1 MLSFDSSLSDSL
13 KLGITCAFWVL
24 KLYYE
29 DESATNFIGLSD
41 THRVDGSDIYYGI
54 VRSWG
59 SLNQSLDLFNFSVS
73 TASLTVSLINAE
85 NSIQG
90 QRFSDLFSSNNFAN
104 RKWELFLNT
113 NSAGTYDTSA
123 RMIGTGII
131 SGDIKYD
138 YKKVD
143 VVLID
148 KSDSIHNELPKNRVD
163 ASTYTNAPE
172 ENLNKPIPIW
182 YGDFRPLGVS
192 GDAGSTI
199 GNGSAGNIDHYF
211 TKGKAPSIVTDIWS
225 ASAGAIISKPDSV
238 VLNDLSNDNVYMYK
252 NGYYIVCNNGS
263 TSTSSHTAS
272 VSGSSWSVFLPFV
285 LDSNT
290 SSPMSDWAN
299 TVDGD
304 LETFGRLTHSGSG
317 GEVLG
322 KWRWARYSS
331 NDFGTVSTTKVIIF
345 YKNFNDNSNNDVT
358 TFAIRRAG
366 AATSNLKFH
375 FDQASGAN
383 EEYDSYAELVTL
395 ASVWGADGIQ
405 VELVLNADAA
415 KYVEIRTLG
424 TELTFEPN
432 QNTFTKEE
440 VDYHEVPVV
449 STRNPEFPHKFENM
463 GGGEGLN
470 LTRKVART
478 KSITTPDVGQYIYV
492 AGKGREYG
500 AWIDTINS
508 AVRTDSNGNEPD
520 PGFNSGDLIENPVYI
535 IEDIFRTELGLDSS
549 TTGADIDVESFDKA
563 GNHSS
568 GGSAALRGDISFA
581 LNDTVT
587 DIKYAFSQYKFINSR
602 DLIAKISKQCMS
614 FVWFSGSGKFK
625 IKSLILPDQTFVA
638 DSTIDFRDIIFKNIS
653 KTPLN
658 NVRNKIIVNYAYD
671 YARDKF
677 TKQTTH
683 TADSTSVGDGTSG
696 YRQTLKLEID
706 ADCIN
711 DKTTAENLRDAY
723 LNQFKDRKIVL
734 EFDLPTVR
742 HNDLEV
748 TDYIQ
753 FTNWDS
759 NLKLYGTAYNDDY
772 FIISSISKNVNGCS
786 IKAIKVDS

>member
-1 MLSFDSSLSDSL
+1 MLSFDSSLSDAL
-13 KLGITCAFWVL
+13 KLGNTSAFWVL

-272 VSGSSWSVFLPFV
+272 VSGSFWSVFLPFV

-375 FDQASGAN
+375 FD
-383 EEYDSYAELVTL
+383 
-395 ASVWGADGIQ
+395 
-405 VELVLNADAA
+405 
-415 KYVEIRTLG
+415 
-424 TELTFEPN
+424 
-432 QNTFTKEE
+432 
-440 VDYHEVPVV
+440 
-449 STRNPEFPHKFENM
+449 
-463 GGGEGLN
+463 
-470 LTRKVART
+470 
-478 KSITTPDVGQYIYV
+478 
-492 AGKGREYG
+492 
-500 AWIDTINS
+500 
-508 AVRTDSNGNEPD
+508 
-520 PGFNSGDLIENPVYI
+520 
-535 IEDIFRTELGLDSS
+535 
-549 TTGADIDVESFDKA
+549 
-563 GNHSS
+563 
-568 GGSAALRGDISFA
+568 
-581 LNDTVT
+581 
-587 DIKYAFSQYKFINSR
+587 
-602 DLIAKISKQCMS
+602 
-614 FVWFSGSGKFK
+614 FK
-625 IKSLILPDQTFVA
+625 
-638 DSTIDFRDIIFKNIS
+638 
-653 KTPLN
+653 PL
-658 NVRNKIIVNYAYD
+658 
-671 YARDKF
+671 F
-677 TKQTTH
+677 
-683 TADSTSVGDGTSG
+683 
-696 YRQTLKLEID
+696 
-706 ADCIN
+706 
-711 DKTTAENLRDAY
+711 
-723 LNQFKDRKIVL
+723 
-734 EFDLPTVR
+734 
-742 HNDLEV
+742 
-748 TDYIQ
+748 
-753 FTNWDS
+753 
-759 NLKLYGTAYNDDY
+759 
-772 FIISSISKNVNGCS
+772 
-786 IKAIKVDS
+786 